1 MVVRKLKT
9 QPSPLN
15 TFLWPVRVYHEDSDT
30 AGIVYHANYL
40 KFMERARTEWL
51 RELGFEQTVLAQQYN
66 IVFVVRTLSIDYL
79 RPARFNDELIVS
91 VELLV
96 ARGSL
101 IEIAQTIQRDAQT
114 IVAANVKLACVNT
127 QSFKPV
133 RIPQAVLEQLA
144 LRKA

>member
-30 AGIVYHANYL
+30 AGIVYYANYL